1 MTQVKKALVRR
12 AILDVA
18 YELFSER
25 GYHGTTLQDVCERVG
40 IGVSS
45 LYSYFPSKIHL
56 LYALAEPWQKDAF
69 AKLQSKVKTLSTPR
83 ERLRCI
89 LLGIWRDIP
98 QENIGLA
105 NSMMEALSSADP
117 SQEKPSGLLRLIEHR
132 LASML
137 RSALPT
143 LVQRNVNFELL
154 ANLLLM
160 AYDGFVINRRLND
173 LRDIE
178 ELVTNLCD
186 MLLVD
191 DAPTN
196 AAGRARSGDNVTRV
210 SLPKAKM
217 RRV

>member
-117 SQEKPSGLLRLIEHR
+117 SQEKTEWSVAFDR
-132 LASML
+132 
-137 RSALPT
+137 
-143 LVQRNVNFELL
+143 
-154 ANLLLM
+154 
-160 AYDGFVINRRLND
+160 
-173 LRDIE
+173 
-178 ELVTNLCD
+178 
-186 MLLVD
+186 
-191 DAPTN
+191 APTCVHATERFAN
-196 AAGRARSGDNVTRV
+196 ACSTQRQ
-210 SLPKAKM
+210 L
-217 RRV
+217 

>member
-1 MTQVKKALVRR
+1 M
-12 AILDVA
+12 DVA

-196 AAGRARSGDNVTRV
+196 AAGRAHSGDNVTHV

>member
-1 MTQVKKALVRR
+1 MGQVKKESIRK

-18 YELFSER
+18 YESLSER
-25 GYHGTTLQDVCERVG
+25 GYHGTTLQDICERAG

-69 AKLQSKVKTLSTPR
+69 ARLQAKVKALGTPR
-83 ERLRCI
+83 ERLHCI

-98 QENIGLA
+98 QENLGLA

-117 SQEKPSGLLRLIEHR
+117 SQKKPSGLLRLIEQR
-132 LASML
+132 LAVML
-137 RSALPT
+137 QSALPT
-143 LVQRNVNFELL
+143 RVPRKVNFELL

-173 LRDIE
+173 LRNIE
-178 ELVTNLCD
+178 ELVANLCD
-186 MLLVD
+186 ILLD
-191 DAPTN
+191 GNSPETTENAP
-196 AAGRARSGDNVTRV
+196 SSDIVVRV
-210 SLPKAKM
+210 SMPKAKV
-217 RRV
+217 RRL